1 MKNHIFKILFL
12 PILFISCGDTT
23 ENPDYLK
30 MSVSVDKRI
39 EDLMNRMSLYE
50 KACQMNQFVGIEH
63 MKKAEKDL
71 SEEDKKK
78 SDTKGFY
85 KGVFS
90 DDVKQMVIDGKIG
103 SFLHVLTAEEA
114 NYLQELAYQS
124 KLKIP
129 LLIAIDAIHGNA
141 LYEGATVY
149 PSPITIASTWN
160 ESNSYEV
167 GKQTAFEMRSTG
179 SHWALTPN
187 IDVMRD
193 ARWGRVGE
201 TFGEDPHLVTQMG
214 TAMING
220 LQQDDFSGTNKVIAC
235 AKHLVA
241 GSEPINGLNF
251 SPMDISQRT
260 LNEIYLPPYK
270 SAVNAGV
277 FSIMSA
283 HNEVNGIPSHSNKK
297 LMSDLIRD
305 RWGFKGFYVSDWLD
319 IERLET
325 IHRVARNFKE
335 AISLAVD
342 AGIDMHMHGPNFP
355 ELVVELVNE
364 DKLSAD
370 RVDFACSKIL
380 EAKFKLG
387 LFENRFV
394 DENSISEKI
403 FNQSHRKTALK
414 LAREGIVLLKNNDV
428 LPLKNSQNSK
438 NKILV
443 TGPNANNQSILGDW
457 HMPQPD
463 ENVYTVF
470 EGINQIGS
478 EMGYVVHYHNS
489 NENIKRISDDDIINT
504 IEIAS
509 QYDIVIVVVGDNSMR
524 YKWNQKTAGENTARA
539 DLNLAGKQLDLVRRL
554 NQLENNVIVVY
565 VNGRPISEPWI
576 SENINAIIEAWEP
589 GSFGGLAVGE
599 IIFGKTNPSGK
610 LPLTIARSVGQLKMF
625 YNHKPSMYYRDY
637 AIQTNRPLYS
647 FGYGLSYTKFHIGE
661 PKLKSSK
668 FEEDILSVSVEVKNI
683 GNVDGDEIVQLYI
696 SDKYSSVTRPVK
708 ELKEFKRVSLK
719 PDESKVIIFELDK
732 SAFAFYDLD
741 MDYIIEAGE
750 FDIHVGNSSRDEDLK
765 TINLSIEKTI
775 YLND

>member
-1 MKNHIFKILFL
+1 MKNHIFKLLFF
-12 PILFISCGDTT
+12 PILLISCNDIT
-23 ENPDYLK
+23 EYPDYLNE
-30 MSVSVDKRI
+30 SLPVDTRV
-39 EDLMNRMSLYE
+39 EDLMSRMNLYE
-50 KACQMNQFVGIEH
+50 KACQMNQFVGIQH

-71 SEEDKKK
+71 SDKDMKK

-103 SFLHVLTAEEA
+103 SFLHVLTAKEA

-160 ESNSYEV
+160 ETNSYEV

-201 TFGEDPHLVTQMG
+201 TFGEDPYLVTQMG

-342 AGIDMHMHGPNFP
+342 AGIDMHMHGPHFP

-414 LAREGIVLLKNNDV
+414 LAREGIVLLKNNNV
-428 LPLKNSQNSK
+428 LPLNKPKNSK

-457 HMPQPD
+457 HMPQP
-463 ENVYTVF
+463 EKNVYTVF

-478 EMGYVVHYHNS
+478 EMGYVVDYHNS
-489 NENIKRISDDDIINT
+489 NENIKKISDDDILNT

-539 DLNLAGKQLDLVRRL
+539 NLNLAGMQLDLVRRL
-554 NQLENNVIVVY
+554 DELEKNVIVVY
-565 VNGRPISEPWI
+565 INGRPISEPWI

-647 FGYGLSYTKFHIGE
+647 FGYGLSYTKFQIGE

-668 FEEDILSVSVEVKNI
+668 FEEDILSLSVEVKNI
-683 GNVDGDEIVQLYI
+683 GNISGDEIVQLYI